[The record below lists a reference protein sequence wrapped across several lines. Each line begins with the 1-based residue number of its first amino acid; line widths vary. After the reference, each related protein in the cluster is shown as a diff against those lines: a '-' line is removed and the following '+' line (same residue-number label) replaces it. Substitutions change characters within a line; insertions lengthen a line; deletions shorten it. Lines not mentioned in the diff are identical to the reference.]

1 MKKLKG
7 VFKPLKCY
15 FKGNLHSD
23 WFPMLWCSKP
33 AFIHIMSVDVGWKD
47 KYDTPRYEYP
57 PAIWIHLFGINLI
70 WYWDIKRDEYTD
82 DYWEQALWYLHY
94 YHTYSQGLLDKPNIE
109 KAKEAII
116 EAGKILAKQR
126 GLPFDISISFGAVE
140 FGPENS
146 DLNTLITLAD
156 KEQYIEKRKHHA
168 GRK

>member
-1 MKKLKG
+1 MIYWDFRKWIYLDIRNPFKTMKKLKG

-15 FKGNLHSD
+15 FRGNLHSD

-70 WYWDIKRDEYTD
+70 WYWDVKRNGYTD

-109 KAKEAII
+109 KAKEAWPW
-116 EAGKILAKQR
+116 EDFYTKKSSWNDNFL
-126 GLPFDISISFGAVE
+126 V
-140 FGPENS
+140 N
-146 DLNTLITLAD
+146 
-156 KEQYIEKRKHHA
+156 
-168 GRK
+168 GRN